1 MSLLRFAGRA
11 LFSSYYIAD
20 GYQLLTRPDQNADQ
34 LAPAVDR
41 IVPVVQSVL
50 PPDTAD
56 RLPEDA
62 RTWTRIFGI
71 AQLVGGAAYATG
83 IGRRLGAVLLTVA
96 TLPRLLASAGNRDT
110 SGVFAQA
117 ALLGAGVVAT
127 QDTNGRPG
135 LAWRAEQSKRAIE
148 ARAAASTKDLQ
159 RTQKRLGK
167 GAKVAGQM
175 VGREIKLARTQ
186 LAKAGLQAE
195 KGAGKVARQ
204 ANRKIKDV
212 LN

>member
-1 MSLLRFAGRA
+1 MSLLRFVGRA
-11 LFSSYYIAD
+11 LFSSYFIAD

-41 IVPVVQSVL
+41 VVPLVQSVL

-62 RTWTRIFGI
+62 RTWTRLFGL
-71 AQLVGGAAYATG
+71 AQVVGGVAYATG
-83 IGRRLGAVLLTVA
+83 IGRRLGAVLLTAA
-96 TLPRLLASAGNRDT
+96 TLPRLLAAASDRDT
-110 SGVFAQA
+110 AGLFAQA

-127 QDTNGRPG
+127 QDTNGRPS
-135 LAWRAEQSKRAIE
+135 LAWRASQSRKALERQ
-148 ARAAASTKDLQ
+148 AAAS
-159 RTQKRLGK
+159 GK
-167 GAKVAGQM
+167 GVKVAGKT
-175 VGREIKLARTQ
+175 VGREFK
-186 LAKAGLQAE
+186 LAKAQLANAGLHAE
-195 KGAGKVARQ
+195 KGVSKVARQ